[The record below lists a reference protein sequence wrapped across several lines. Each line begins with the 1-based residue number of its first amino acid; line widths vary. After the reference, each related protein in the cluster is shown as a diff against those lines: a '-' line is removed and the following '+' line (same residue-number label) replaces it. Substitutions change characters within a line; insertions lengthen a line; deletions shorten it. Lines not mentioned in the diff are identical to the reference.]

1 MPAQRATCLQT
12 RRNLLSN
19 LGGGLGLVAFQA
31 LGAAASPSGATGR
44 TSSPLSAKSGHHP
57 AKAKRVIF
65 LVMNGGLSQVDT
77 FDSKPLLDRYH
88 AQSMPGGNPKTE
100 RKTGNLMKSP
110 FKFNRHGQ
118 SGLEISEIFPG
129 TGEHADRLCVI
140 RSMHTDIPNHEPSLY
155 MLNCGENI
163 MRRPSMG
170 SWLTYGL
177 GTENQ
182 NLPGYVVLC
191 PGFPV
196 VGSPLWNSSF
206 LPAIHQ
212 GAYIPNNEK
221 DPNKLIQYIRNLRT
235 PVQEQRRALDFLRDL
250 NQSHLAARSEDSQLE
265 ASIESME
272 IAFRMQMEAPE
283 AFNLNEESSKTLA
296 RYGDTD
302 FGRGCLMARRLTER
316 GVRVVQVY
324 YGNGQPWDNHDDI
337 MLHQRYAK
345 DADRAVAALL
355 WDLQSSGLLNETLV
369 VFGTEFGRTPAVET
383 SSRVAVQNGRDH
395 NPHGFSV
402 WLAGGGVRGGMA
414 HGATDDLGFRA
425 VDKKVHVH
433 DLHAT
438 ILHLMGL
445 DHLRLTFQYSGRE
458 FRLTDVHGQVVN
470 DILA

>member
-1 MPAQRATCLQT
+1 
-12 RRNLLSN
+12 
-19 LGGGLGLVAFQA
+19 
-31 LGAAASPSGATGR
+31 
-44 TSSPLSAKSGHHP
+44 
-57 AKAKRVIF
+57 
-65 LVMNGGLSQVDT
+65 
-77 FDSKPLLDRYH
+77 
-88 AQSMPGGNPKTE
+88 
-100 RKTGNLMKSP
+100 
-110 FKFNRHGQ
+110 
-118 SGLEISEIFPG
+118 
-129 TGEHADRLCVI
+129 
-140 RSMHTDIPNHEPSLY
+140 MHTDIPNHELSLY

-221 DPNKLIQYIRNLRT
+221 DPNKLIQYIRNPRT
-235 PVQEQRRALDFLRDL
+235 PVQEQRRTLDFLRDL

-265 ASIESME
+265 TSIESME

-316 GVRVVQVY
+316 GVPVVQVY

-337 MLHQRYAK
+337 MLHQKYAK

-355 WDLQSSGLLNETLV
+355 WDLQSSGLLNETLI

-402 WLAGGGVRGGMA
+402 WLAGGGLRGGIA

-445 DHLRLTFQYSGRE
+445 DHLQLTFQYSGRE

>member
-1 MPAQRATCLQT
+1 MPAQRAPFFQT

-19 LGGGLGLVAFQA
+19 LGSGVGLLAFQA
-31 LGAAASPSGATGR
+31 LGTASPSGAPGP
-44 TSSPLSAKSGHHP
+44 SGSPLSPKSGHHP

-77 FDSKPLLDRYH
+77 FDPKPQLDRYH
-88 AQSMPGGNPKTE
+88 GQLMPGGNPKTE
-100 RKTGNLMKSP
+100 RRTGNLMKSP

-118 SGLEISEIFPG
+118 SGLEISEIFPR

-221 DPNKLIQYIRNLRT
+221 DPNKLIQYIRNPRT
-235 PVQEQRRALDFLRDL
+235 PVQEQRRTLDFLRDL

-283 AFNLNEESSKTLA
+283 AFNLNQESPKTLA

-345 DADRAVAALL
+345 DADQAVAALL
-355 WDLQSSGLLNETLV
+355 SDLHSSGLLNETLV

-402 WLAGGGVRGGMA
+402 WLAGGGVRGGIA

-425 VDKKVHVH
+425 LDKKVHVH

-470 DILA
+470 DILT